1 MLAALFRFSV
11 LLEFVEAIIFGIGC
25 LFVSCAK
32 NRRQTR
38 ASLLPDAKNA
48 ERKEKTAPSTK
59 TSKQTPSA
67 YSKKSSK
74 KTTKTLKST
83 KSKKKKRQVQ
93 TPSRKSSTHTSNRK
107 SKKQKVALRAQEKP
121 QLQLELTPAAKP
133 KNKIVVPSV
142 VDTES
147 NGSAPPE
154 SKVDQKSPT
163 KSPSAKEVDC
173 QATSLGEYQKTEEGS
188 RLSKMGDLTAEIRF
202 GQQDCPPEVPVI
214 PRAQKSDK
222 ELRNQARKAFERF
235 RDQYKDGGKKK
246 KEGELKEAA
255 ADPAKDADTKK
266 VSSTTKSMKHKE
278 ISTTI
283 DANNPP
289 SGSVELFGGK
299 LAKIEYK
306 EDRLPFAAPKKPP
319 NRTS

>member
-202 GQQDCPPEVPVI
+202 GQQDCPPEVP
-214 PRAQKSDK
+214 
-222 ELRNQARKAFERF
+222 
-235 RDQYKDGGKKK
+235 YKDGGKKK